1 MQGTCL
7 TSDTFIIP
15 NLFPNRADFDVDH
28 TTTASDPAPITAPL
42 PAAPATP
49 TQPLAPATL
58 TIDSAPDLYHELSAI
73 SQEIEA
79 CRSAF

>member
-15 NLFPNRADFDVDH
+15 NLFPNRADFVVDH
-28 TTTASDPAPITAPL
+28 AASSDGAPSITAPI
-42 PAAPATP
+42 PA
-49 TQPLAPATL
+49 APATL
-58 TIDSAPDLYHELSAI
+58 TIDSTPDLYHELSAI

>member
-28 TTTASDPAPITAPL
+28 AASSDDASSITAPI
-42 PAAPATP
+42 PAAPA
-49 TQPLAPATL
+49 AL
-58 TIDSAPDLYHELSAI
+58 TIDSTPDLYHELSAI

>member
-28 TTTASDPAPITAPL
+28 AASSDDASSITAPI
-42 PAAPATP
+42 PATPATP
-49 TQPLAPATL
+49 TQSLAPATL
-58 TIDSAPDLYHELSAI
+58 TIDSTPDLYHELSAI

>member
-15 NLFPNRADFDVDH
+15 NLFPNRADFD
-28 TTTASDPAPITAPL
+28 
-42 PAAPATP
+42 
-49 TQPLAPATL
+49 ATL
-58 TIDSAPDLYHELSAI
+58 TIDSTPDLYHELSAI

>member
-7 TSDTFIIP
+7 TSDTFFIP
-15 NLFPNRADFDVDH
+15 NQDQLQPEQSQVQPQDDSILIPQLTR
-28 TTTASDPAPITAPL
+28 P
-42 PAAPATP
+42 TP
-49 TQPLAPATL
+49 VPQLATL
-58 TIDSAPDLYHELSAI
+58 EIYHELSAI

>member
-15 NLFPNRADFDVDH
+15 NLFPNRANFDVDH
-28 TTTASDPAPITAPL
+28 AASSDDASSITAPI
-42 PAAPATP
+42 PAAPAT
-49 TQPLAPATL
+49 LA
-58 TIDSAPDLYHELSAI
+58 IDSAPDLYHELSAI

>member
-15 NLFPNRADFDVDH
+15 NLFPKRADFDVDH
-28 TTTASDPAPITAPL
+28 AASPDDAPSITAPI
-42 PAAPATP
+42 P

-58 TIDSAPDLYHELSAI
+58 TIDSTPDLYHELSAI